1 MSYAIRKYEIISTIL
16 YVSSLTQSFKCLGG
30 SYPSQLE
37 NYLIICLIGCIFLD
51 SKALMK
57 MQDAL
62 KESKRE
68 GERMR
73 EKNIILEN
81 VKKEMET
88 DLREMQR

>member
-1 MSYAIRKYEIISTIL
+1 M
-16 YVSSLTQSFKCLGG
+16 
-30 SYPSQLE
+30 
-37 NYLIICLIGCIFLD
+37 NLIVD

-68 GERMR
+68 GERLK
-73 EKNIILEN
+73 EKNIVLEN
-81 VKKEMET
+81 VKQEMAT

>member
-1 MSYAIRKYEIISTIL
+1 
-16 YVSSLTQSFKCLGG
+16 
-30 SYPSQLE
+30 
-37 NYLIICLIGCIFLD
+37 
-51 SKALMK
+51 MK